1 MFDIVFSFFRI
12 LIKIQLQTII
22 DEVNVVFHVPNIQF
36 IRNRVKVFYRTI
48 SYRLLDQTLH
58 CKLESQWIQLIP
70 LLNQIHWII
79 VEMKSI
85 LLIKRLTIIW
95 CQMNCLIGIQRTTTI
110 PIFDTRL
117 GQSFHIDTTWAFLR
131 MSFQVQHWTI
141 HLHIM

>member
-58 CKLESQWIQLIP
+58 CKLESQ
-70 LLNQIHWII
+70 
-79 VEMKSI
+79 
-85 LLIKRLTIIW
+85 
-95 CQMNCLIGIQRTTTI
+95 
-110 PIFDTRL
+110 
-117 GQSFHIDTTWAFLR
+117 
-131 MSFQVQHWTI
+131 
-141 HLHIM
+141 